1 MKRVSVGQKV
11 THYGRQG
18 AVETVEDDGLYACVV
33 LSGLDGWPFP
43 ERRVIRVSELKR
55 DTTKAVQ
62 EQPEFEEAPF

>member
-1 MKRVSVGQKV
+1 MKRVSVGQRV
-11 THYGRQG
+11 LYYGRQG
-18 AVETVEDDGLYACVV
+18 AVETVGDDGVYACVV
-33 LSGLDGWPFP
+33 LSGLGGWPFP